1 MTDSMK
7 THNMEQRITAIRAR
21 LKRLSAEQE
30 KLEQELH
37 ELLLIRQRT
46 ISSWSPP
53 ARTSDQY
60 SPDKKIRIFRSL
72 FRGREDVFPRRFEST
87 KTGKSGYQPVCTNEW
102 RRGICFKPKIK
113 CSECQYRE
121 WVPVSDDIIEKHLRG
136 SDERGHDFTIGVY
149 PMLEDE
155 TCFFLAVD
163 FDKQNFREDVQAFL
177 LTCRRFNIP
186 AALERSR
193 SGNGAHVWIFFTS
206 PIPARTARRLGCFLL
221 TETMESRP
229 ELGFESYDRFFSNQD
244 TMPQGGLGNLIAL
257 PLQAKPR
264 QRGNSVF
271 LDDTMTPYPDQW
283 EFLAGIRKMQPAEV
297 ETLAAQAV
305 ESGRVTA
312 VKMPILEEDEVPWE
326 QPPSRRRKEKDLAVG
341 LTKPLEIVIENEI
354 YFTKAQLTP
363 KLQTALL
370 RLAAFQNPEFYHA
383 QAMHMPTYDKP
394 RIICCAEDFPN
405 HIGLPRGSAD
415 DIAALLVENKIRYR

>member
-1 MTDSMK
+1 MEPNENKQPPTDA
-7 THNMEQRITAIRAR
+7 QV
-21 LKRLSAEQE
+21 EQE

-60 SPDKKIRIFRSL
+60 PPDKKIRIFRSL
-72 FRGREDVFPRRFEST
+72 FRGREDVFPRRFESI
-87 KTGKSGYQPVCTNEW
+87 KTGKSGYQPVCINEW

-229 ELGFESYDRFFSNQD
+229 ELGFESYDRFFPNQD

-271 LDDTMTPYPDQW
+271 LDDAMTPYPDQW
-283 EFLAGIRKMQPAEV
+283 KFLAGIRKMQPAEV

-312 VKMPILEEDEVPWE
+312 VKMPTLEEDEVPWE

-341 LTKPLEIVIENEI
+341 LTKPLEIVIEI
-354 YFTKAQLTP
+354 
-363 KLQTALL
+363 
-370 RLAAFQNPEFYHA
+370 
-383 QAMHMPTYDKP
+383 
-394 RIICCAEDFPN
+394 
-405 HIGLPRGSAD
+405 
-415 DIAALLVENKIRYR
+415 